1 MIYRVT
7 KQFSS
12 GSEQPSN
19 QFKDMEAAKLHAYEG
34 ASANAALKIKVI
46 YRVYEFDDVMM
57 TVDSST
63 IAHELAA
70 SGADSSTGGKSS
82 GSSFTPS
89 PFATTLQPKGTMP
102 KWNGEDKQKD
112 K

>member
-1 MIYRVT
+1 MIFRVT

-19 QFKDMEAAKLHAYEG
+19 QFKEVEAAKLHAYEG

-46 YRVYEFDDVMM
+46 YRVYEFDDVIM
-57 TVDSST
+57 TVDST
-63 IAHELAA
+63 IVANELAA
-70 SGADSSTGGKSS
+70 SGAASSGGKSS

-102 KWNGEDKQKD
+102 KWNVEDD
-112 K
+112 KKAK